1 MGLALIITFAVLV
14 WTSLKKFSRAFSK
27 PQVNEIRSFV
37 LSEEIIFC
45 FLFMFFFFIHT
56 MSLSEAVNV

>member
-27 PQVNEIRSFV
+27 PQANEIRSFV

-45 FLFMFFFFIHT
+45 FLFVFLFH
-56 MSLSEAVNV
+56 SHNVLV